1 MNTEHSFF
9 EAIKSGDVEKVRE
22 LLLREPT
29 LRRERM
35 PSGETPILLAKYYGR
50 DEIIEFLFSQHTN
63 ITLHEAA
70 AIGNAEIVRSIIG
83 AQPESIDTFSHDGYT
98 ALQLA
103 VFFGYAPIVEFL
115 LAHRANVN
123 LTSRNPMKI
132 SALHSAVAKRN
143 FALAKMLLDASAN
156 VDAKQVGG
164 FTPMHGAAFQGD
176 LEMVTLLLDHHADTT
191 AKTDDGKTAFMLAKE
206 MAHIEVM
213 ELLKKV
219 DR

>member
-9 EAIKSGDVEKVRE
+9 EAIKSGNMEKVRE
-22 LLLREPT
+22 LLLQEPT

-35 PSGETPILLAKYYGR
+35 PSGESPLQLAKYYGHE
-50 DEIIEFLFSQHTN
+50 EIIAFLVSQHPN

-70 AIGNAEIVRSIIG
+70 AIGNAEIVRSIID
-83 AQPESIDTFSHDGYT
+83 AQPESIDTFSNDGYT
-98 ALQLA
+98 ALHLA
-103 VFFGYAPIVEFL
+103 VFFGYTPIVEFL
-115 LAHRANVN
+115 LVHRADVN

-132 SALHSAVAKRN
+132 SALHSAVAKKN
-143 FALAKMLLDASAN
+143 LTLAKMLLDARAN
-156 VDAKQVGG
+156 VDAKQAGR
-164 FTPMHGAAFQGD
+164 FTPLHGAAFQGD

-191 AKTDDGKTAFMLAKE
+191 GKTDDGKTAFMLAKE

-213 ELLKKV
+213 ELLRQA